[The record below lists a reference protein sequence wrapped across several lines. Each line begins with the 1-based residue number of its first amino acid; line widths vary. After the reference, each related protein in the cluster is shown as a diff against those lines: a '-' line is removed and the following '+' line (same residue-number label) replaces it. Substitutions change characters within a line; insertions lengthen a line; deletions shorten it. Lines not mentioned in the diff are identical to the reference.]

1 LLQAALASVQDQL
14 RRRDL
19 RSAVEETHDRVRVA
33 RCDEAFM
40 VLTQQTLLLWS
51 AVFLGGLVS
60 GFSGFAFAAIAGAI
74 LIHVYPPIVVI
85 PILMICGLINQVI
98 SALYLRGAIDWRS
111 SLPLV
116 IGGGGGLPIGLM
128 LLRWTDASWFRTGF
142 GLFLIGYASF
152 MALRPS
158 VSGLRSWSSRRCAIL
173 IGLGG
178 GVVGGLTAMPGAV
191 PTVWFD
197 LQGRS
202 RQEKRGLLQPFIMA
216 MQALSLPGFFL
227 MKDQAFDAGLIATAM
242 PALAAGTLL
251 GAALYGKAN
260 DAVFRCAVLAL
271 LLCSGAMLIK
281 F

>member
-1 LLQAALASVQDQL
+1 MILS
-14 RRRDL
+14 
-19 RSAVEETHDRVRVA
+19 H
-33 RCDEAFM
+33 
-40 VLTQQTLLLWS
+40 QTLLLWS

-74 LIHVYPPIVVI
+74 LVHVYPPIVAI
-85 PILMICGLINQVI
+85 PLLMICGLINQIIGAV
-98 SALYLRGAIDWRS
+98 YLRAAIDWRS

-116 IGGGGGLPIGLM
+116 IGGGIGLPIGLY
-128 LLRWTDASWFRTGF
+128 LLRGTEASWFRIGF
-142 GLFLIGYASF
+142 GLFLICYSVF

-158 VSGLRSWSSRRCAIL
+158 VSALGAWSGRRSAML

-202 RQEKRGLLQPFIMA
+202 RQEKRGLLPPFIMA

-227 MKDQAFDAGLIATAM
+227 MKDHAVDAGLLASAM

-251 GAALYGKAN
+251 GASLYGRAN
-260 DAVFRCAVLAL
+260 DAVFRFGVLAL
-271 LLCSGAMLIK
+271 LLCSGAMLLRY
-281 F
+281 